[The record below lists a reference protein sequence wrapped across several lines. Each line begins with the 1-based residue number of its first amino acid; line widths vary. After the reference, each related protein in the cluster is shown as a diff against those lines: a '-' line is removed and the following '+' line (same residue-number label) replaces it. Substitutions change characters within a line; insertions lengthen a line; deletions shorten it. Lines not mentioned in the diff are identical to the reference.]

1 MRLSERMPRPGQRI
15 FRSMAA
21 VWLCFVIYLLRGR
34 HGIPFYSVIAALQC
48 MQPYRRQMGQVAQK
62 RVVGTLI
69 GAFWGLLVLLLELE
83 LISDGVP
90 DELLHYVLMGLFVGV
105 VIYSTVVLKVRE
117 AAYFSAVVFLSVA
130 VNHIGDANPYLF
142 AFNRVLD
149 TFIGVAV
156 AELVNRLQLPRVKN
170 TDTLYV
176 SSLLDTILDEK
187 RQLSPYAKVELN
199 RLLEE
204 GIKFSVSTTQTQ
216 ATVRELLQGVNLR
229 YPIITMDGAA
239 LYDMNSLSY
248 IRSCPMRPE
257 QAQRIM
263 DWAHRE
269 ELPFLANSIEENLL
283 VIRYED
289 LANEGLRQLF
299 ERKRSSPYRNFV
311 HSPATDCEHIVYL
324 MIVDSHGRIE
334 AAWERL
340 MAQPWIGKYRV
351 VKDLSDYEGYSFLK
365 IYDVNTTRE
374 AMLRELE
381 RLMGTTKTV
390 TFGSVA
396 GKYDVTIE
404 KGDRDRLIHELQ
416 KRFEPVDLRG
426 WKNILRR

>member
-187 RQLSPYAKVELN
+187 RQLSP
-199 RLLEE
+199 
-204 GIKFSVSTTQTQ
+204 
-216 ATVRELLQGVNLR
+216 
-229 YPIITMDGAA
+229 
-239 LYDMNSLSY
+239 
-248 IRSCPMRPE
+248 
-257 QAQRIM
+257 
-263 DWAHRE
+263 
-269 ELPFLANSIEENLL
+269 
-283 VIRYED
+283 
-289 LANEGLRQLF
+289 
-299 ERKRSSPYRNFV
+299 
-311 HSPATDCEHIVYL
+311 
-324 MIVDSHGRIE
+324 
-334 AAWERL
+334 
-340 MAQPWIGKYRV
+340 
-351 VKDLSDYEGYSFLK
+351 
-365 IYDVNTTRE
+365 
-374 AMLRELE
+374 
-381 RLMGTTKTV
+381 
-390 TFGSVA
+390 
-396 GKYDVTIE
+396 
-404 KGDRDRLIHELQ
+404 
-416 KRFEPVDLRG
+416 
-426 WKNILRR
+426 

>member
-1 MRLSERMPRPGQRI
+1 
-15 FRSMAA
+15 
-21 VWLCFVIYLLRGR
+21 
-34 HGIPFYSVIAALQC
+34 
-48 MQPYRRQMGQVAQK
+48 
-62 RVVGTLI
+62 
-69 GAFWGLLVLLLELE
+69 
-83 LISDGVP
+83 
-90 DELLHYVLMGLFVGV
+90 
-105 VIYSTVVLKVRE
+105 
-117 AAYFSAVVFLSVA
+117 VA

-257 QAQRIM
+257 QARRIM
-263 DWAHRE
+263 DWANRE
-269 ELPFLANSIEENLL
+269 GLPFLANSIEENLL

-311 HSPATDCEHIVYL
+311 HSPAVDCEHIVYL

-340 MAQPWIGKYRV
+340 MAQPWIGEYRV

-381 RLMGTTKTV
+381 RLMGTKKTV
-390 TFGSVA
+390 TFGSVP

-404 KGDRDRLIHELQ
+404 KGDRDRLIRELQ
-416 KRFEPVDLRG
+416 KRFEPVDFRG